1 MVSGRLATHV
11 ILIISAFIIPAILG
25 TENYGHYAAV
35 MAVIAILQ
43 TLSTAGLNLV
53 QVRFLAPL
61 WQLGPRDDAVV
72 LGSTIWTARMF
83 LALVAGLL
91 AAIWFAVSGDLV
103 SGFAVLVSL
112 SVLAVIRSI
121 LDLSAGFFLALGRA
135 GVLVALDL
143 TRALLVLIVVPLAF
157 QLAGMAG
164 VFILLPV
171 LIAIPCVIAATQLV
185 RRYPFRPRHFQ
196 WRALRSNLGFSLAS
210 LTGVFSHMV
219 QVQIS
224 IYVVAIFVARS
235 EAGILALTLQI
246 FAFLQGLFQSGRTS
260 LMPILLELETRG
272 EISRLRLW
280 GGTIMRY
287 GAALSCLA
295 CVVWALLGGFLISS
309 LLPFGFGPVHGSA
322 TVILFAVA
330 FFCCGATCNG
340 LLFIRG
346 RPWLGASSC
355 VLYMVITVAGVLLL
369 MTWDEAIAQHICWV
383 YVLAA
388 AIFFASSYVLLG
400 CSTGLWLPLRRTL
413 QLLLPMAVAWPAVIW
428 QGSFGSALIAAAG
441 FVLLYAVAAAGIG
454 LLPVREAR
462 EIIQAV
468 RGSRQTR

>member
-11 ILIISAFIIPAILG
+11 ILIISAFLIPAILG
-25 TENYGHYAAV
+25 AENYGQYAAV

-43 TLSTAGLNLV
+43 TLASSGLNLV

-61 WQLGPRDDAVV
+61 WRIGPRDEAVV

-83 LALVAGLL
+83 FALAIGVF
-91 AAIWFAVSGDLV
+91 AAIWFGASGDLI
-103 SGFAVLVSL
+103 SSFAVLVSL
-112 SVLAVIRSI
+112 SALAVIRST

-135 GVLVALDL
+135 TVLVALDL
-143 TRALLVLIVVPLAF
+143 TRALLVLIVVPLSF
-157 QLAGMAG
+157 RFAGMAG
-164 VFILLPV
+164 VFILLPIV
-171 LIAIPCVIAATQLV
+171 IAIPCVIATTQLV

-196 WRALRSNLGFSLAS
+196 WRALRSNLSFSFAS
-210 LTGVFSHMV
+210 LTAVVSQMV
-219 QVQIS
+219 QVQFS
-224 IYVVAIFVARS
+224 IYAVAVFVARS

-260 LMPILLELETRG
+260 LMPILSELETRG
-272 EISRLRLW
+272 EVSRLRLW
-280 GGTIMRY
+280 GGIMMRY

-322 TVILFAVA
+322 TVILLAVA

-355 VLYMVITVAGVLLL
+355 ALYMVVTVAGVLIL

-383 YVLAA
+383 YVLATA
-388 AIFFASSYVLLG
+388 VFFASSYVLLG

-413 QLLLPMAVAWPAVIW
+413 QLLLPMAAAWPALVWRASI
-428 QGSFGSALIAAAG
+428 GSALVAAAG
-441 FVLLYAVAAAGIG
+441 FVVVYSLAAVSIR
-454 LLPVREAR
+454 LLPLWEAR
-462 EIIQAV
+462 EIIGAI
-468 RGSRQTR
+468 RASR